1 MIILGHKDIES
12 EKIFLVDKISDI
24 SETPANSTIFLKSFN
39 IEILKFAKKNSV
51 SVAIEIQNISEAI
64 LSENL
69 DVKYIISEIKLASQI
84 QKIADN
90 YMYDSK
96 ILTWIEKDGE
106 LEKVA
111 ELQIDGV
118 IFREWIET

>member
-24 SETPANSTIFLKSFN
+24 SETPANSTIFFKSFD

-51 SVAIEIQNISEAI
+51 SVAIEIQNIYEAI